1 MDKKI
6 NNNKIIYIFIF
17 FLVTI
22 ISIVV
27 RIRGLNVLSIDMK
40 GPLLRWFYLIKNN
53 GGLKALALNIGDY
66 NMPYLTIMALL
77 TYIPISP
84 IIALKMVSIIFDYL
98 LAFFSVRLIK
108 EILKERYNIK
118 IGIIGYSVIILLP
131 TVILNSSFWGQ
142 CDSIYVTFIV
152 ISLIYLIRERYIMSF
167 VFLGISFSF
176 KLQFIFVLP
185 VYVLYYLSKKK
196 MHLKYFF
203 VIPLVNIIMC
213 IPAILFGKG
222 ILDCL
227 KVYLNQTKEY
237 NYSISLNF
245 PGIYSLLF
253 NARKE
258 DNLVM
263 LPNQWISK
271 FMIVLVGIIFFSIAL
286 YVIIKN
292 LKFNNYLII
301 ETTVWSVLICT
312 CFLPYMHDRY
322 AYIADVFSIMY
333 CILYGK
339 KKIYVPIGIQ
349 ISSLYTYL
357 FFLYRINHVDIK
369 FFSLINIIIISL
381 LSISLFKHFKSNSEN
396 NNAINIIIIKKLL
409 CNFFNIS
416 KHDNLKG

>member
-1 MDKKI
+1 MKKII
-6 NNNKIIYIFIF
+6 NNNKLINIII
-17 FLVTI
+17 LSAVTI
-22 ISIVV
+22 ISMLI
-27 RIRGLNVLSIDMK
+27 RIRGLNVLSTDMK

-77 TYIPISP
+77 TYVPISP
-84 IIALKMVSIIFDYL
+84 IISLKMVSIIFDYL
-98 LAFFSVRLIK
+98 LAFFSVKLIK
-108 EILKERYNIK
+108 EVLKEKYSKK
-118 IGIIGYSVIILLP
+118 IGIIVYSVIILLP
-131 TVILNSSFWGQ
+131 TVFINSAYWGQ

-152 ISLIYLIRERYIMSF
+152 ISLIYLIKERYILSF
-167 VFLGISFSF
+167 VFLGISFAF

-185 VYVLYYLSKKK
+185 VYVLYYLSKKE

-271 FMIVLVGIIFFSIAL
+271 FMIVLVGIIFFTIAL
-286 YVIIKN
+286 YVIIKKV
-292 LKFNNYLII
+292 KFNDSLII
-301 ETTVWSVLICT
+301 ENVVWSVIICT
-312 CFLPYMHDRY
+312 FFLPYMHDRY
-322 AYIADVFSIMY
+322 AYIADVLSIVY

-339 KKIYVPIGIQ
+339 KKIYVPICIQ
-349 ISSLYTYL
+349 ICSLYTYI
-357 FFLYRINHVDIK
+357 FFLMRNI
-369 FFSLINIIIISL
+369 SINIRFISIINIVTIVL
-381 LSISLFKHFKSNSEN
+381 LSISLYKHYRECSECK
-396 NNAINIIIIKKLL
+396 NIEK
-409 CNFFNIS
+409 
-416 KHDNLKG
+416 

>member
-1 MDKKI
+1 MKKII
-6 NNNKIIYIFIF
+6 NNNKLINIII
-17 FLVTI
+17 LSAVTI
-22 ISIVV
+22 ISMLI

-77 TYIPISP
+77 TYVPISP
-84 IIALKMVSIIFDYL
+84 IISLKMVSIIFDYL
-98 LAFFSVRLIK
+98 LAFFSVKLIK
-108 EILKERYNIK
+108 EVLKEKYSKK
-118 IGIIGYSVIILLP
+118 IGIIVYSVIILLP
-131 TVILNSSFWGQ
+131 TVFINSAYWGQ

-152 ISLIYLIRERYIMSF
+152 ISLIYLIKERYILSF
-167 VFLGISFSF
+167 VFLGISFAF

-185 VYVLYYLSKKK
+185 VYVLYYLSKKE

-271 FMIVLVGIIFFSIAL
+271 FMIVLLGIIFFSIAL
-286 YVIIKN
+286 YVIIKKV
-292 LKFNNYLII
+292 KFNDSLII
-301 ETTVWSVLICT
+301 ENVVWSVIICT
-312 CFLPYMHDRY
+312 FFLPYMHDRY
-322 AYIADVFSIMY
+322 AYIADVLSIVY

-339 KKIYVPIGIQ
+339 KKIYVPICIQ
-349 ISSLYTYL
+349 ICSLYTYI
-357 FFLYRINHVDIK
+357 FFLMRIKYIDIK
-369 FFSLINIIIISL
+369 LISIINIVIISL
-381 LSISLFKHFKSNSEN
+381 LSISLYKHFKENSEYRN
-396 NNAINIIIIKKLL
+396 
-409 CNFFNIS
+409 NIS
-416 KHDNLKG
+416 KKKY

>member
-1 MDKKI
+1 MKKII
-6 NNNKIIYIFIF
+6 NNNKLINIII
-17 FLVTI
+17 LSAVTI
-22 ISIVV
+22 ISMLI
-27 RIRGLNVLSIDMK
+27 RIRGLNVLSTDMK

-77 TYIPISP
+77 TYVPISP
-84 IIALKMVSIIFDYL
+84 IISLKMVSIIFDYL
-98 LAFFSVRLIK
+98 LAFFSVKLIK
-108 EILKERYNIK
+108 EVLKEKYSKK
-118 IGIIGYSVIILLP
+118 IGIIVYSVIILLP
-131 TVILNSSFWGQ
+131 TVFINSAYWGQ

-152 ISLIYLIRERYIMSF
+152 ISLIYLIKERYILSF
-167 VFLGISFSF
+167 VFLGISFAF

-185 VYVLYYLSKKK
+185 VYVLYYLSKKE

-271 FMIVLVGIIFFSIAL
+271 FMIVLLGIIFFSIAL
-286 YVIIKN
+286 YVIIKKV
-292 LKFNNYLII
+292 KFNDSLII
-301 ETTVWSVLICT
+301 ENVVWSVIICT
-312 CFLPYMHDRY
+312 FFLPYMHDRY
-322 AYIADVFSIMY
+322 AYIADVLSIVY

-339 KKIYVPIGIQ
+339 KKIYVPICIQ
-349 ISSLYTYL
+349 ICSLYTYI
-357 FFLYRINHVDIK
+357 FFLMRIKYIDIK
-369 FFSLINIIIISL
+369 LISIINIVIISL
-381 LSISLFKHFKSNSEN
+381 LSISLYKHFKENSEYRN
-396 NNAINIIIIKKLL
+396 
-409 CNFFNIS
+409 NIS
-416 KHDNLKG
+416 KKKY

>member
-1 MDKKI
+1 MKKII
-6 NNNKIIYIFIF
+6 NNNKLINIII
-17 FLVTI
+17 LSAVTI
-22 ISIVV
+22 ISMLI
-27 RIRGLNVLSIDMK
+27 RIRGLNVLSTDMK

-84 IIALKMVSIIFDYL
+84 IISLKMVSIIFDYL
-98 LAFFSVRLIK
+98 LAISSVKLIN
-108 EILKERYNIK
+108 EMLKERYSKK
-118 IGIIGYSVIILLP
+118 IGITLYSLIVLLP
-131 TVILNSSFWGQ
+131 TVFLNSAYWGQ

-152 ISLIYLIRERYIMSF
+152 ISLIYLIKERYILSF
-167 VFLGISFSF
+167 VFLGISFAF

-185 VYVLYYLSKKK
+185 VYVLYYLSKKE
-196 MHLKYFF
+196 MNLKNFF

-213 IPAILFGKG
+213 IPSILLGKG

-286 YVIIKN
+286 YVIIKKV
-292 LKFNNYLII
+292 KFNDNLII
-301 ETTVWSVLICT
+301 ESVVWSVIMCT
-312 CFLPYMHDRY
+312 FFLPYMHDRY
-322 AYIADVFSIMY
+322 AYIADVLSIVY

-349 ISSLYTYL
+349 ICSLYTYI
-357 FFLYRINHVDIK
+357 FFLMRIKYIDIK
-369 FFSLINIIIISL
+369 LISIINIVTISL
-381 LSISLFKHFKSNSEN
+381 LSISLYKHFKENSEN
-396 NNAINIIIIKKLL
+396 KN
-409 CNFFNIS
+409 NIS
-416 KHDNLKG
+416 LKKY